1 MRDDWKNMCQVLEGV
16 QRLTSLLCLF
26 TLDSQSYLSSST
38 TSIFEWSCLHRF
50 WGAGKEGVNIA
61 HSFSAVG
68 KAALLWSMTLTCSSS
83 SDNPDTCKGGNFSP
97 RWRTFS
103 SSLSCV
109 SLSKSSQALVRRS
122 IWLDETD
129 ASQNCTQKVPKY
141 CYIVKLHH
149 YIPKRCQVVRKV
161 RLSFIVFLNKK
172 YCTHILHRKCCPNAL
187 ST

>member
-1 MRDDWKNMCQVLEGV
+1 MIGWICARCWRVFRDLHLCCVCSLWIHSHISPHPQHQFSNEAVCIDSEG
-16 QRLTSLLCLF
+16 R
-26 TLDSQSYLSSST
+26 
-38 TSIFEWSCLHRF
+38 
-50 WGAGKEGVNIA
+50 GKEGVNIA